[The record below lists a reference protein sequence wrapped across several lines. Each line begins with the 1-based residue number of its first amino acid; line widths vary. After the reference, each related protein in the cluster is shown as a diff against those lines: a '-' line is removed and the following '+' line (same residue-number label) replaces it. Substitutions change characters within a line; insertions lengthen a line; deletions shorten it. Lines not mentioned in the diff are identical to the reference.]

1 MENREAQ
8 EGRNHNIFDRILGW
22 IRDGWRIFFLY
33 YVGQAFWDRTS
44 YVNILAILVVVA
56 CYYAIDFFKKRH
68 PRQPLPLPHPQQQ
81 QLPQEASLSAWL
93 LEKTCLLVEV
103 VVSFCLSFFPNWD
116 IQMHRQWVRG
126 LQEKYQ

>member
-1 MENREAQ
+1 VEIREEVQ
-8 EGRNHNIFDRILGW
+8 EGRNQNVFDRILGW

-44 YVNILAILVVVA
+44 YVNILAILFVVA
-56 CYYAIDFFKKRH
+56 CYYAIDFFKKRNPRH
-68 PRQPLPLPHPQQQ
+68 PPNPQPQPPHPHEPT
-81 QLPQEASLSAWL
+81 LTAWL
-93 LEKTCLLVEV
+93 LEKTCLSVEMG
-103 VVSFCLSFFPNWD
+103 VSFCLSFFPNWD